1 MLGAENA
8 CCSTCSMP
16 LSEIS
21 AEENAS
27 IERRN
32 SAGEIKIPINPSDP
46 LLLRI
51 LKRIFNVV
59 QLVFLSILSF
69 ILWLIFAGPG

>member
-32 SAGEIKIPINPSDP
+32 SAGEIKIRINPSDP

-51 LKRIFNVV
+51 LKRTFNVV